1 MTCNCPPSSPFLWK
15 EHPRPSI
22 FADDPVFKAKGA
34 NALSAGH
41 IMTEVVK
48 KKRKDN
54 ESHGTI
60 YGLSKDREEA
70 MLKAKRFH
78 VFSKAGVI

>member
-1 MTCNCPPSSPFLWK
+1 LWYK
-15 EHPRPSI
+15 NPRPSI
-22 FADDPVFKAKGA
+22 FANDPVFKAKGA

-48 KKRKDN
+48 KKRKEDQN
-54 ESHGTI
+54 HGTI
-60 YGLSKDREEA
+60 YGLIKDREEA

-78 VFSKAGVI
+78 MYSKAGTK

>member
-1 MTCNCPPSSPFLWK
+1 MTCNCPPNSPFHWK
-15 EHPRPSI
+15 ENPRPSI
-22 FADDPVFKAKGA
+22 FANDPVFKAKGA

-48 KKRKDN
+48 KKRKEDQN
-54 ESHGTI
+54 HGTI
-60 YGLSKDREEA
+60 YGLIKDREEA

-78 VFSKAGVI
+78 MYSKAGTK